1 MTDFNKLADA
11 PNSDAI
17 TRAAEILE
25 GYAEFIK
32 AEQGDNLER
41 HPYIP
46 DIEDAAR
53 ILRAA
58 GAADVAGLMAMIDA
72 HGSARWETGYNE
84 AIKAKAAATQSD
96 KAAQKTRAALES
108 ALRVALAPRAQWQ
121 PIETAPKE
129 WILLLG
135 YFNESGK
142 WRTVRGEWFCQEEID
157 DQWEFPENGRP
168 GWYETCVNADEPP
181 NCWPVEPTHWMP
193 LPAAPSQAGAAQ
205 EQKP

>member
-58 GAADVAGLMAMIDA
+58 GAADVAGLI
-72 HGSARWETGYNE
+72 
-84 AIKAKAAATQSD
+84 AKLDQLLVATYED
-96 KAAQKTRAALES
+96 GVGDTRGGFYSGCATPLRLEFES
-108 ALRVALAPRAQWQ
+108 ALRVAMAPKAGFVMV
-121 PIETAPKE
+121 PIEPTQAMLAAATNYSAQAN
-129 WILLLG
+129 IANGLG
-135 YFNESGK
+135 YY
-142 WRTVRGEWFCQEEID
+142 RAMI
-157 DQWEFPENGRP
+157 
-168 GWYETCVNADEPP
+168 
-181 NCWPVEPTHWMP
+181 
-193 LPAAPSQAGAAQ
+193 AASQAGAAQ
-205 EQKP
+205 EPKP

>member
-11 PNSDAI
+11 LESNSRFVRHGVSSHGDA
-17 TRAAEILE
+17 ELML
-25 GYAEFIK
+25 
-32 AEQGDNLER
+32 Q
-41 HPYIP
+41 
-46 DIEDAAR
+46 AAR

-58 GAADVAGLMAMIDA
+58 GAADVAGLMHTADRYA
-72 HGSARWETGYNE
+72 LS
-84 AIKAKAAATQSD
+84 QSD
-96 KAAQKTRAALES
+96 PAHWRAALES
-108 ALRVALAPRAQWQ
+108 ALRVAMAPKGWQ

-157 DQWEFPENGRP
+157 DQWEFPENGSP

-181 NCWPVEPTHWMP
+181 NCWPIEPTHWMP

-205 EQKP
+205 EPKP